1 MRTEIENILE
11 GLPFNFLIDNP
22 NKDFADMIVI
32 LDVANYFVNDCM
44 IKRSFVQKGDKYF
57 TFDWCFNILSN
68 ETVFIE
74 SSTVQKH
81 VIVEYIENQV
91 NYLTT
96 IKNAL

>member
-22 NKDFADMIVI
+22 NEDFANMVVLLDM
-32 LDVANYFVNDCM
+32 ANYFVNDCM
-44 IKRSFVQKGDKYF
+44 VKRSFVQKGDKYF

-74 SSTVQKH
+74 SNEVQKQT
-81 VIVEYIENQV
+81 IVEYIENQI
-91 NYLTT
+91 NYLTSV
-96 IKNAL
+96 KNAL